1 MNQVIEYDGS
11 FKEIWK
17 YEIASPWA
25 AIRLKNGNT
34 LITDEKDILTREVNP
49 KNETVWELKPG
60 DVPEAYRYINTQ
72 TCTRLVNGNTIVC
85 SRGGDGKGPQLV
97 EVTPGKKVV

>member
-1 MNQVIEYDGS
+1 MRYTATGTYLVPFLTMNQVIEYDGNL
-11 FKEIWK
+11 KETWK

-72 TCTRLVNGNTIVC
+72 TCTRLVNRQHHRVLP
-85 SRGGDGKGPQLV
+85 RR
-97 EVTPGKKVV
+97 